1 MILNRNIYALNNVP
15 YRLQTEAFSIALG
28 NHRNKINFMR
38 LIKICINNTNKL
50 ILNDIPHEDISCF
63 QYGIFL
69 VTNISDIMV
78 EIKEI
83 ITSLTLAYDHMITYR
98 KQYLSKKI
106 KIKIHKTVPKSILQY
121 GTDT

>member
-1 MILNRNIYALNNVP
+1 MNLNRNIDALNNVP

-28 NHRNKINFMR
+28 NHRNKVNLMR
-38 LIKICINNTNKL
+38 HIKNCINNTNKI
-50 ILNDIPHEDISCF
+50 ILNNIPHEDVSSF

-83 ITSLTLAYDHMITYR
+83 NTSLTLAYERMI
-98 KQYLSKKI
+98 L
-106 KIKIHKTVPKSILQY
+106 
-121 GTDT
+121 